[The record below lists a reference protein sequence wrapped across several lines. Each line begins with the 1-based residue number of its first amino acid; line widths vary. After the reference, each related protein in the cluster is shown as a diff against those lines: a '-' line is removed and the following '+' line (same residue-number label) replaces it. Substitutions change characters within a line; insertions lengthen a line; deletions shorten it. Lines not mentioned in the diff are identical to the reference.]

1 GSYDAAPLPVVAY
14 LSTVSKLGGLT
25 AVVLVAVG
33 VFGSQLGHVAVVFA
47 VVAVASMTL
56 GNLAALRQLRLSR
69 LLAWSSIAQL
79 GYALAPLGALGS
91 TVSGDDAARHAVRQL
106 VAGSL
111 GYLVL
116 YLAVTLGLL
125 AALVAIR
132 APRDDG
138 GSLDDLRGLAYRRP
152 WLCAGL
158 LFGLAGLA
166 GLPPALAGMF
176 AKLAVL
182 HALLEA
188 GAAWLAVVVVC
199 NAVVG
204 LAVYGRLVRSCF
216 RRSVPDAGSDGE
228 RPTERSRLPVSVAL
242 SLTVAVAIVGVVP
255 EPIFDVCDRIA
266 GALTELLI

>member
-1 GSYDAAPLPVVAY
+1 PVVAY

-47 VVAVASMTL
+47 AVAVASMTL
-56 GNLAALRQLRLSR
+56 GNLVALRQLRLSR

-91 TVSGDDAARHAVRQL
+91 ALSGSDTAGDDAARHAVRQL

-138 GSLDDLRGLAYRRP
+138 GSLEDLRGLAYRRP

-182 HALLEA
+182 HALLDA

-199 NAVVG
+199 NAVIG

-216 RRSVPDAGSDGE
+216 RRSVPAAGSDRE
-228 RPTERSRLPVSVAL
+228 RPTERSRLPELAAPAL
-242 SLTVAVAIVGVVP
+242 ATAAAIVGVVP
-255 EPIFDVCDRIA
+255 QPIFDVCDRIA
-266 GALTELLI
+266 SALTE